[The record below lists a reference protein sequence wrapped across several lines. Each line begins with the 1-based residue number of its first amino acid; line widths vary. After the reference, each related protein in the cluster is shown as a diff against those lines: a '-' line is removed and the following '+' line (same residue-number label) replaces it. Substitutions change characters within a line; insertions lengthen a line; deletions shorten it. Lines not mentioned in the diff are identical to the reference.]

1 MALSSNSQT
10 LRAVGQALENEHL
23 EDFDLENHDGDF
35 LVRGRPAL
43 PERGEMLIREILRR
57 LGERGGLTELHYGP
71 ADVHRLEEEGRAK
84 RRNDSGM
91 PDFNM
96 LSQLLRTV
104 GGYVDQKGGR
114 LFSVS
119 RHGSRI
125 TLQYQVGE
133 GDLTIEAHEVPSFYK
148 FFSEM
153 YLQRGIDSSP
163 RSESSR
169 GTVNEVVAERAKK

>member
-84 RRNDSGM
+84 RRNDSRM

-104 GGYVDQKGGR
+104 GAYVDQKGGR

>member
-1 MALSSNSQT
+1 MTLSSNSQT

-43 PERGEMLIREILRR
+43 PENNEMLIREILRR
-57 LGERGGLTELHYGP
+57 LGQRGGLTELRYGP
-71 ADVHRLEEEGRAK
+71 ADIGRLEEEGRAR

-91 PDFNM
+91 PDFYM

-104 GGYVDQKGGR
+104 GAYVDQKGGR
-114 LFSVS
+114 LFGVS
-119 RHGSRI
+119 KQGSRV

-133 GDLTIEAHEVPSFYK
+133 GQLTIEAHEVPSFYK

-153 YLQRGIDSSP
+153 YLQRGIDGSP
-163 RSESSR
+163 RSGS
-169 GTVNEVVAERAKK
+169 